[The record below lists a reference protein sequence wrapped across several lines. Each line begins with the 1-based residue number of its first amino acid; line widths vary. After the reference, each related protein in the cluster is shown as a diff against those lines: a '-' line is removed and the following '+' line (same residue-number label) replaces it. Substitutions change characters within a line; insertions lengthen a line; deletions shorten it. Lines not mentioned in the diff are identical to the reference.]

1 MAVEQHYEM
10 IGTTVNCSLQ
20 SHQLVVLVHN

>member
-10 IGTTVNCSLQ
+10 TTVNCSLQ